1 MFFFVLLLTEVN
13 SFVLLLQF
21 FNRYSPNLFKMR
33 WSSFVINHN
42 NAPFTSRLQKLILSL
57 FISSKNDLLSL
68 SYKGQSIKK
77 WVSSSTQL
85 PRHNWHILFYY
96 ILILF
101 KQFYWLSCCHL
112 TFRKI
117 WYCLIKNRIDLVSLP
132 FSFNVIKQ
140 LVFCISQYK
149 FLWTLEINIH
159 LSLKASVNIVFKVH
173 KKSYWPQQK
182 TIIV

>member
-85 PRHNWHILFYY
+85 PRHNWHILLDLSNGIFLPSSSFVISYLPLS
-96 ILILF
+96 ILRLWALIL
-101 KQFYWLSCCHL
+101 
-112 TFRKI
+112 
-117 WYCLIKNRIDLVSLP
+117 
-132 FSFNVIKQ
+132 SFQIIF
-140 LVFCISQYK
+140 LCSK
-149 FLWTLEINIH
+149 F
-159 LSLKASVNIVFKVH
+159 H
-173 KKSYWPQQK
+173 K
-182 TIIV
+182 